1 MTYRLYGALA
11 SPYSVKMRALLRYRR
26 IPHVW
31 IEDVHRRQQALG
43 EVRVPVIPVLEYPD
57 GRFANDST
65 PLIFDLEKQHA
76 GRSVVPPDPAF
87 AFVACLIEDFA
98 DEWLTKPMFLY
109 RWRAEI
115 DQKQLGDWLIF
126 DSYGA
131 FGDAQREAAAKI
143 RERQV
148 SRLPMVAGPPDNAAL
163 IEKST
168 KAVLAAL
175 EAQMAKGWFL
185 FGSRPSLAEFALF
198 GQLKQLA
205 TDPTP
210 QSLMRAQFP
219 LTYRWLDHVEDLS
232 GVEGEWQDGGDLS
245 AGARS
250 LLAVVGEVYLPFL
263 AANDAAVEAGADQV
277 DLTAMGERYT
287 QAPFKFQ
294 AKCLAA
300 LRERHA
306 ALGDVDRGRVD
317 LWFEEAGTSPA
328 PSYLKGRG

>member
-1 MTYRLYGALA
+1 MTYRLFGALA

-31 IEDVHRRQQALG
+31 IEEAHRRQQALG

-65 PLIFDLEKQHA
+65 PLIFDLEKRHA
-76 GRSVVPPDPAF
+76 GRSVIPADAAF
-87 AFVACLIEDFA
+87 AFVACLMEDFA

-109 RWRAEI
+109 RWRAEN
-115 DQKQLGDWLIF
+115 DQKQLADWLIF

-131 FGDAQREAAAKI
+131 FGEAQREAAAQI

-163 IEKST
+163 VEKST
-168 KAVLAAL
+168 KAVLEAL
-175 EAQMAKGWFL
+175 EAQMANGWFL

-210 QSLMRAQFP
+210 QALMRAQFP
-219 LTYRWLDHVEDLS
+219 LTYRWLDHIEDLS
-232 GVEGEWQDGGDLS
+232 GIEGEWQEGGDLS
-245 AGARS
+245 VGAQQ
-250 LLAVVGEVYLPFL
+250 LLAVAGEVYLPFL
-263 AANDAAVEAGADQV
+263 VANAAAIESNANRV
-277 DLTAMGERYT
+277 DLIAMGERYA
-287 QAPFKFQ
+287 QDPFKFQ
-294 AKCLAA
+294 AKCLVA
-300 LRERHA
+300 LQERYA
-306 ALGDVDRGRVD
+306 ALGDADRGRVER
-317 LWFEEAGTSPA
+317 WFAEAGTSPA
-328 PSYLKGRG
+328 PLEL